1 MTGTDV
7 KVEEDLHAVSEL
19 VVAEQIE
26 GHQRLDVLD
35 SVALV
40 GQRIV
45 TLIRC
50 NRDVSLIIL

>member
-7 KVEEDLHAVSEL
+7 KVKEDLHAVSEL

-40 GQRIV
+40 G
-45 TLIRC
+45 
-50 NRDVSLIIL
+50 